1 MDFTGKLI
9 SLLPP
14 QTGEGKNGPWKKQ
27 DIIFEYGDSYPKK
40 VSISVWGDKI
50 NSQLFVPGNMLVVH
64 FEIESR
70 EYNGK
75 WYTDCKA
82 WKMEP
87 VGAATSQND
96 GVQDFP
102 SFEGGFQEGSNDTDD
117 LPF

>member
-9 SLLPP
+9 SLLPA

-27 DIIFEYGDSYPKK
+27 DIIFEYGDTYPKK

-82 WKMEP
+82 WKMEA
-87 VGAATSQND
+87 VGGAASNE
-96 GVQDFP
+96 GAQDFP
-102 SFEGGFQEGSNDTDD
+102 NFEDVTQSEFKDTDD

>member
-1 MDFTGKLI
+1 MEFTGKLI
-9 SLLPP
+9 SLLQA

-40 VSISVWGDKI
+40 VSVSVWGDKI

-82 WKMEP
+82 WKMELAG
-87 VGAATSQND
+87 GAAASQE
-96 GVQDFP
+96 GTQDFP
-102 SFEGGFQEGSNDTDD
+102 NFDEETGSATDD
-117 LPF
+117 SGLPF